1 MEYKEKLKH
10 PLWQKKKCE
19 IMTRDGFKCQKC
31 GSIEKTLHVHHITY
45 DNVKN
50 GNPWECPNEDLVTW
64 CEDCHS
70 EFHHEELL
78 EKIRYHYEHSWVDFN
93 NLIWSYL
100 NEENVDWRR
109 EILNFLIDNYGIN
122 LKKFYQKETKKNKYG
137 KEEDVFTPISIMY
150 IDPVKLNAL
159 AKKRYKEWIRNED

>member
-31 GSIEKTLHVHHITY
+31 GCEEKTLHVHHITY
-45 DNVKN
+45 DNIRN

-70 EFHHEELL
+70 SFHHEELVN
-78 EKIRYHYEHSWVDFN
+78 EMQNNYENSFLGFD
-93 NLIWSYL
+93 NLVIGFL
-100 NEENVDWRR
+100 QQENEEWRKEMLEFLDKNFGL
-109 EILNFLIDNYGIN
+109 EINRYY
-122 LKKFYQKETKKNKYG
+122 KKITKKNKYG
-137 KEEDVFTPISIMY
+137 KEEDTYESKSVLEIN
-150 IDPVKLNAL
+150 VNKLSL
-159 AKKRYKEWIRNED
+159 SAKKWNKEHEKT